1 MPTAKE
7 GGGPG
12 LGRQFLFLE
21 PLPCCRPQET
31 GDEQDRQRL
40 CPAGGDGQS
49 GAVLGENVTG
59 HRPATP
65 ENEEGLPRG
74 PHCRGSPSSASY
86 EARPQETEVSEF
98 RFLEPKPSW
107 VVMTH
112 WHATPGCRGQGQS
125 PRNLFESLS
134 GQKATLQGPAQGRS
148 FICSYRGRK

>member
-49 GAVLGENVTG
+49 GAVLGENVPGTAQPHLRMRRDSHG
-59 HRPATP
+59 VRTAGGVRAVPHTRPD
-65 ENEEGLPRG
+65 R
-74 PHCRGSPSSASY
+74 R
-86 EARPQETEVSEF
+86 ETEVSEF

-148 FICSYRGRK
+148 FNCSYRGRK